1 LPYNMNKMLLNYI
14 QEQLLN
20 NELED
25 DLEAQDDLLGDGILD
40 SLGMMKLILFI
51 ETQFKTKV
59 PPQDMII
66 ENFMT
71 VEHIVNYLAKKGCVS
86 D

>member
-1 LPYNMNKMLLNYI
+1 MNETLLKYI

-20 NELED
+20 NELD
-25 DLEAQDDLLGDGILD
+25 EALDATDDLLGDGILD

-51 ETQFKTKV
+51 ENEFDTKI
-59 PPQDMII
+59 PPQDMVI

-71 VEHIVNYLAKKGCVS
+71 VSHISEYLSKK
-86 D
+86 

>member
-1 LPYNMNKMLLNYI
+1 MNEILIKYI

-20 NELED
+20 NEMEEE
-25 DLEAQDDLLGDGILD
+25 LEAQDDLLGDGILD

-51 ETQFKTKV
+51 ETEFEIKV
-59 PPQDMII
+59 PPQDMVI

-71 VEHIVNYLAKKGCVS
+71 VQHIGDYLAKKKA
-86 D
+86 

>member
-1 LPYNMNKMLLNYI
+1 MNEILITYI
-14 QEQLLN
+14 SEDLLN
-20 NELED
+20 NELESG
-25 DLEAQDDLLGDGILD
+25 LSPQDDLLGSGILD

-51 ETQFKTKV
+51 EQKYNITV

-71 VEHIVNYLAKKGCVS
+71 VSHITNYLTNKEQS
-86 D
+86 

>member
-1 LPYNMNKMLLNYI
+1 MNDIILKYI

-20 NELED
+20 NEIEA
-25 DLEAQDDLLGDGILD
+25 DLEAEDDLLGDGILD

-51 ETQFKTKV
+51 ETEFETKV

-71 VEHIVNYLAKKGCVS
+71 VNHITKYLSGKS
-86 D
+86 

>member
-1 LPYNMNKMLLNYI
+1 MNETLIKYI

-20 NELED
+20 NELEEELD
-25 DLEAQDDLLGDGILD
+25 ANDDLLGDGILD

-51 ETQFKTKV
+51 ETEFDTKI

-66 ENFMT
+66 ENFMS
-71 VEHIVNYLAKKGCVS
+71 VSHIGNYLAKK
-86 D
+86 

>member
-1 LPYNMNKMLLNYI
+1 MIEKLLNYI

-20 NELED
+20 NELDD

-40 SLGMMKLILFI
+40 SMGMMKLILYI
-51 ETQFKTKV
+51 ETEFNTKV

-71 VEHIVNYLAKKGCVS
+71 VEHIVQYLTKKKV
-86 D
+86 

>member
-1 LPYNMNKMLLNYI
+1 MNEILIKYI
-14 QEQLLN
+14 SEQLLN

-25 DLEAQDDLLGDGILD
+25 ELEAQDDLLGDGILD

-51 ETQFKTKV
+51 ETEYKMKV

-71 VEHIVNYLAKKGCVS
+71 IQHISDYLTKQKA
-86 D
+86 

>member
-1 LPYNMNKMLLNYI
+1 MNEKLIKYI
-14 QEQLLN
+14 SEQLLN

-25 DLEAQDDLLGDGILD
+25 DLEAEDDLLGDGILD
-40 SLGMMKLILFI
+40 SLGMMKLILHI
-51 ETQFKTKV
+51 ETEYEMKV

-71 VEHIVNYLAKKGCVS
+71 VQHISDYLAKQRS
-86 D
+86 

>member
-1 LPYNMNKMLLNYI
+1 MNELLIKYI

-20 NELED
+20 NELEE
-25 DLEAQDDLLGDGILD
+25 DLDSDDDLLGDGILD

-51 ETQFKTKV
+51 ETEFKIKV
-59 PPQDMII
+59 PPQDMVI

-71 VEHIVNYLAKKGCVS
+71 VQHISDYLAKKKA
-86 D
+86 

>member
-1 LPYNMNKMLLNYI
+1 MNEILIKYI
-14 QEQLLN
+14 SEDLLN

-25 DLEAQDDLLGDGILD
+25 VLDPDDDLLGTGILD

-51 ETQFKTKV
+51 EQKYSIKV

-66 ENFMT
+66 ENFMC
-71 VEHIVNYLAKKGCVS
+71 VSHITNYLNNKDNS
-86 D
+86 

>member
-1 LPYNMNKMLLNYI
+1 MNEALLKYI
-14 QEQLLN
+14 SEELLN

-25 DLEAQDDLLGDGILD
+25 ELEATDDLLGDGILD

-51 ETQFKTKV
+51 ETEYKTKV
-59 PPQDMII
+59 PPQDMVI

-71 VEHIVNYLAKKGCVS
+71 VQHICDYLAKHQA
-86 D
+86 

>member
-1 LPYNMNKMLLNYI
+1 MNEILIQYI
-14 QEQLLN
+14 SEHILN
-20 NELED
+20 NELEEP
-25 DLEAQDDLLGDGILD
+25 LEAQDDLLGDGILD

-51 ETQFKTKV
+51 ETKYDTKV

-71 VEHIVNYLAKKGCVS
+71 VQHISDYLAKTKS
-86 D
+86 L

>member
-1 LPYNMNKMLLNYI
+1 MNETLIKYI

-20 NELED
+20 NELEE
-25 DLEAQDDLLGDGILD
+25 DLEATDDLLGDGIID

-51 ETQFKTKV
+51 ETEFNTKI
-59 PPQDMII
+59 PPQDMVI

-71 VEHIVNYLAKKGCVS
+71 VDHISKYLSK
-86 D
+86 

>member
-1 LPYNMNKMLLNYI
+1 MNETLLKYI

-20 NELED
+20 NELDEA
-25 DLEAQDDLLGDGILD
+25 LEATDDLLGDGILD

-51 ETQFKTKV
+51 ENEFDTKI
-59 PPQDMII
+59 PPQDMVI

-71 VEHIVNYLAKKGCVS
+71 VSHISEYLSKK
-86 D
+86 